1 MRKSDMI
8 SSNSMLLFW
17 ISPVLGFISAMKNL
31 MLRRSRLTLFLFCL
45 CFGLCFSVG
54 LERVE
59 GSADGISMRIEFEQY
74 KGMSTTQYENCL
86 SEYFEFDTGL
96 QDIYIV
102 TISYLVGRLS
112 DNYHFFFF
120 ALAFVF
126 AFFQLRCLKYFVKEK
141 NFTNSMVCIILAC
154 LFLWNNIYNIN
165 GARFWT
171 ASWMALLCLFKVF
184 YDKKLWYI
192 LFSVCLPMVH
202 ASFAIFPVLLLIA
215 YFLSKY
221 ERLWMVLFCI
231 SWGFSFFAM
240 EFSFFSLDGIELPF
254 AIARKVSFYTDKEN
268 IMALYYN
275 GSGFYWV
282 SRMFSF
288 ISRNYVELLI
298 LLIVMNQKHISHGPS
313 RTIVNVMVVIAT
325 FANFGMVVPT
335 LGRRFFMLNYALV
348 AYSFLALFGDYKY
361 KKIVYI
367 LPFAWLMN
375 LFYLFK
381 DVIAVLDFGF
391 ILTPIFSVVR
401 YIIV

>member
-1 MRKSDMI
+1 MI
-8 SSNSMLLFW
+8 SNNSILLFW

-31 MLRRSRLTLFLFCL
+31 MLKRSRQTLFLFCL

-59 GSADGISMRIEFEQY
+59 GSADGISMRIDFERY
-74 KGMSTTQYENCL
+74 KGLSTTQYENYL
-86 SEYFEFDTGL
+86 SEYFEFDTGA

-102 TISYLVGRLS
+102 TMAYLVGRLS

-120 ALAFVF
+120 ALALVF
-126 AFFQLRCLKYFVKEK
+126 AFFQLKCLRYFVDEK
-141 NFTNSMVCIILAC
+141 NFTNSIVCIILVC

-171 ASWMALLCLFKVF
+171 ASWMGLFCLFKIF

-202 ASFAIFPVLLLIA
+202 ASFSIFPVLLLIA

-221 ERLWMVLFCI
+221 ERLWMILFCV
-231 SWGFSFFAM
+231 SWGFSFFAS

-254 AIARKVSFYTDKEN
+254 AIARKADFYTDKEN
-268 IMALYYN
+268 IIALYQSE

-282 SRMFSF
+282 SRMFSS
-288 ISRNYVELLI
+288 ISKNYVELLI
-298 LLIVMNQKHISHGPS
+298 LLVIMNLKRINHGPS
-313 RTIVNVMVVIAT
+313 RTIVNVMIVIAT

-335 LGRRFFMLNYALV
+335 LGGRFFVLNYALV
-348 AYSFLALFGDYKY
+348 AYSLLVLFGDYKY
-361 KKIVYI
+361 QKLVYI
-367 LPFAWLMN
+367 LPFVWFMN

-381 DVIAVLDFGF
+381 DVTAVLDFGF
-391 ILTPIFSVVR
+391 VLTPIFSVIR
-401 YIIV
+401 YIII